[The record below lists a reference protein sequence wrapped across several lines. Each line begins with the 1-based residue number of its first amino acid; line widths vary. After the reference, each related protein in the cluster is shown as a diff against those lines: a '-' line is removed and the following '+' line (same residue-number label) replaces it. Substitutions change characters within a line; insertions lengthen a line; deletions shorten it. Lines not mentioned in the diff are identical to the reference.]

1 MRPPFPKK
9 ITATPPPCHFAIM
22 KHAKFSK
29 ERHEKWRTF
38 LRSLTPE
45 IEAQSMRLM
54 EQMRLVGHM
63 LGQIGETSVDAA
75 GLSYAK
81 YRLLLGLL
89 FSEQAEGQPELNPS
103 EISERQGTSRNT
115 ISALIRDLEE
125 EGLIA
130 RTLDP
135 DDRRRFNIRLTENG
149 RSLVRD
155 HASRHLHMIS
165 QCFSSLTSQEQ
176 RQLSELLSKIG
187 ESAEGLVNSD
197 H

>member
-1 MRPPFPKK
+1 
-9 ITATPPPCHFAIM
+9 M
-22 KHAKFSK
+22 KHPKFSK
-29 ERHEKWRTF
+29 ETYEKWRTF
-38 LRSLTPE
+38 LRELTPE
-45 IEAQSMRLM
+45 IDTQSMRLM
-54 EQMRLVGHM
+54 EQMRLVAHT

-81 YRLLLGLL
+81 YRLLMGLL
-89 FSEQAEGQPELNPS
+89 FSEQAEGRPELNPS

-149 RSLVRD
+149 RFLVRE
-155 HASRHLHMIS
+155 HASRHLHIIN
-165 QCFSSLTSQEQ
+165 QCFSSLTGDEQ
-176 RQLSELLSKIG
+176 GQLSELLAKIG
-187 ESAEGLVNSD
+187 ESAEELVNRSQ
-197 H
+197 

>member
-1 MRPPFPKK
+1 
-9 ITATPPPCHFAIM
+9 M
-22 KHAKFSK
+22 KHPKFSK
-29 ERHEKWRTF
+29 ETYEKWRIF
-38 LRSLTPE
+38 LRELTPE
-45 IEAQSMRLM
+45 IDTQSMRLM
-54 EQMRLVGHM
+54 EQMRLVAHT

-81 YRLLLGLL
+81 YRLLMGLL
-89 FSEQAEGQPELNPS
+89 FSEQAEGRPELNPS

-135 DDRRRFNIRLTENG
+135 VDRRRFNIRLTENG

-155 HASRHLHMIS
+155 HASRHLHIIT
-165 QCFSSLTSQEQ
+165 QCFSSLTAAEQ
-176 RQLSELLSKIG
+176 GQLSDLLAKIG
-187 ESAEGLVNSD
+187 ESAEQLVVSSQ
-197 H
+197 

>member
-1 MRPPFPKK
+1 MRHP
-9 ITATPPPCHFAIM
+9 
-22 KHAKFSK
+22 KFSK
-29 ERHEKWRTF
+29 ESYEKWRVF
-38 LRSLTPE
+38 LRELTPE
-45 IEAQSMRLM
+45 IDAQSMRLM
-54 EQMRLVGHM
+54 EQMRLVAHS
-63 LGQIGETSVDAA
+63 LAQIGETSVNEA

-81 YRLLLGLL
+81 YRLLMGLL
-89 FSEQAEGQPELNPS
+89 FSEEAEGRPELNPS

-135 DDRRRFNIRLTENG
+135 DDRRRFNICLTENG

-165 QCFSSLTSQEQ
+165 QCFSSLTAQEE
-176 RQLSELLSKIG
+176 RQLGELLAKIG
-187 ESAEGLVNSD
+187 ASAAELVNNEQ
-197 H
+197 

>member
-1 MRPPFPKK
+1 
-9 ITATPPPCHFAIM
+9 M

-29 ERHEKWRTF
+29 ETHEKWRNF
-38 LRSLTPE
+38 LRELTPE
-45 IEAQSMRLM
+45 IDAQSMRLM
-54 EQMRLVGHM
+54 EQMRLVAHT
-63 LGQIGETSVDAA
+63 LAQIGETSVDEA

-89 FSEQAEGQPELNPS
+89 YSAEAEGRPELNPS

-149 RSLVRD
+149 RSLVRS
-155 HASRHLHMIS
+155 HASRHLYMVS
-165 QCFSSLTSQEQ
+165 QCFSSLTAQEE
-176 RQLSELLSKIG
+176 RQLSDLLAKIG
-187 ESAEGLVNSD
+187 DSAEGLVNSEQ
-197 H
+197 